1 MLDVDRLD
9 YSKGIPERLRAYQW
23 LLAEYPQWRE
33 RVTLL
38 QVSVP
43 SREKVLAYQEV
54 RREVDALV
62 GEINGTYGTT
72 TWTPVQ
78 YLYRNL
84 PFPAICVLLRRAD
97 VALVPPP
104 PGGMKPLA
112 KKDVGCTAPR
122 AGAPPFCEVARG
134 CAGIGRGIL
143 GMP

>member
-23 LLAEYPQWRE
+23 LLAEHPEWRE
-33 RVTLL
+33 QVVLL

-84 PFPAICVLLRRAD
+84 PFPAICALLRRAH
-97 VALVPPP
+97 VAPVTRP
-104 PGGMKPLA
+104 PGCSHAGGKWH
-112 KKDVGCTAPR
+112 VGGPSPR
-122 AGAPPFCEVARG
+122 ACRPPLCRFSRASS
-134 CAGIGRGIL
+134 GRGP
-143 GMP
+143 GFF